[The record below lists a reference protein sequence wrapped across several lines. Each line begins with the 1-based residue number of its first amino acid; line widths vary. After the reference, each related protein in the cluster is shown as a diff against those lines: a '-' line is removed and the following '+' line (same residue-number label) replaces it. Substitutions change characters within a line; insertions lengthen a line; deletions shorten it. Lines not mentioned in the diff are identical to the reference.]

1 MSEWPMTEEQKAD
14 REAYLAECKRRHE
27 ENIRKQNEKFDLARK
42 RKDKVLS
49 EYLEKFKQPVYRK
62 GTLYNEAEGE
72 RPAIFEVIRSPQV
85 VDNDCNYASWTNL
98 DGELIRGHCVA
109 VWVREGLSVVGG
121 CDCWSGEERVY
132 YVYFDDKGEF
142 HHEMVVDLNA
152 IRETLAHR
160 HSQDNPDLESKA
172 TWLEVKGFIL
182 DDTGDPNPP
191 QLNLTTPAA

>member
-14 REAYLAECKRRHE
+14 MKAYLAECRRESDLANKRRA
-27 ENIRKQNEKFDLARK
+27 KALA
-42 RKDKVLS
+42 
-49 EYLEKFKQPVYRK
+49 EYLEKFEQPVYRK